1 MQIILKMTTAC
12 NLNCVYCS
20 EGDNA
25 PQFLPKEIFYK
36 LVDEL
41 PPLLDLRKTKDA
53 EFLFHGGEPMLYG
66 KENLKALIDYAKK
79 NLPAYNVKF
88 LMQTNG
94 TLIDDDWINFF
105 KAENIS
111 VGISLD
117 GYPELHDKNRRT
129 KNNEPTAEK
138 ILNNLQKLRAAGM
151 NVGTLMV
158 LNSAENLDADKL
170 FDFVK
175 KYDLQPKIHSVVACG
190 RAKNRKDTG
199 EVYSAW
205 VELMKKLLAR
215 SLAEDNP
222 QIIDP
227 LDEIYNT
234 ILGIEPMRECSFN
247 GSCGVNFMSL
257 YPDGAVGFCGRDNS
271 ARLFIYGNLRENT
284 LSELYN
290 SANAEKIRA
299 RQDFLKNNSCKNCA
313 DWKFCHGGCS
323 FEAVN
328 FFGTLEAKYPH
339 CAERKKF
346 LQWLQTDGLKLVK
359 AAFVREKTKL
369 RNQIQQKQNLFSEI
383 DNWKAEE
390 NGGT

>member
-1 MQIILKMTTAC
+1 MQIILKLTTAC

-25 PQFLPKEIFYK
+25 PQILPQEIFYK

-41 PPLLDLRKTKDA
+41 PPLLDFTKSKHI

-66 KENLKALIDYAKK
+66 KENLKNLIDYAKK
-79 NLPAYNVKF
+79 NLPAYEIEF

-94 TLIDDDWINFF
+94 TLIDDDWIKFF
-105 KAENIS
+105 KAEKIA

-138 ILNNLQKLRAAGM
+138 ILSNLEKLRAAGLS
-151 NVGTLMV
+151 VGTLMV

-170 FDFVK
+170 FEFVK
-175 KYDLQPKIHSVVACG
+175 KHDLQPKIHSVIACG
-190 RAKNRKDTG
+190 RARNRKDTD
-199 EVYSAW
+199 EVYGAW

-215 SLAEDNP
+215 ALAEENP
-222 QIIDP
+222 QVIEP
-227 LDEIYNT
+227 LDEIFNA
-234 ILGIEPMRECSFN
+234 ILGIAPMRECSFS
-247 GSCGVNFMSL
+247 GSCGINFVSL
-257 YPDGAVGFCGRDNS
+257 YPDGEVGFCGRDNL
-271 ARLFIYGNLRENT
+271 ARLLTYGNLQEKN
-284 LSELYN
+284 LLELYT

-299 RQDFLKNNSCKNCA
+299 RQDFLKNHDCKNCA

-328 FFGTLEAKYPH
+328 FFGTLEAKYPN
-339 CAERKKF
+339 CEARKKF
-346 LQWLQTDGLKLVK
+346 LAWLKTDGLKFIK
-359 AAFVREKTKL
+359 SAFIHEKTKRRQEIQFKQQLL
-369 RNQIQQKQNLFSEI
+369 REVE
-383 DNWKAEE
+383 NW
-390 NGGT
+390 NV

>member
-66 KENLKALIDYAKK
+66 KENLKTLIDYAKK
-79 NLPAYNVKF
+79 NLPAYNVNF

-138 ILNNLQKLRAAGM
+138 ILCNLQKLRAAGM
-151 NVGTLMV
+151 SVGTLMV

-190 RAKNRKDTG
+190 RAKNRKDTD

-215 SLAEDNP
+215 SIDEENP
-222 QIIDP
+222 QVIEP
-227 LDEIYNT
+227 LDEIFNA
-234 ILGIEPMRECSFN
+234 ILDIAPMRECSFS
-247 GSCGVNFMSL
+247 GSCGINFLSL
-257 YPDGAVGFCGRDNS
+257 YPDGEIGFCGRDNF
-271 ARLFIYGNLRENT
+271 ARLLTYGNLKNKN
-284 LSELYN
+284 LLELYN

-299 RQDFLKNNSCKNCA
+299 RQDFLKNNSCQNCA
-313 DWKFCHGGCS
+313 DWKFCHGGCA

-328 FFGTLEAKYPH
+328 FFGTLNAKYPN
-339 CAERKKF
+339 CEERKKF
-346 LQWLQTDGLKLVK
+346 LAWLKTDGLKFIK
-359 AAFVREKTKL
+359 KAFVREKTK
-369 RNQIQQKQNLFSEI
+369 RRKAIQIKQEI
-383 DNWKAEE
+383 LQEVENW
-390 NGGT
+390 NV